1 MRVGLVAVVVVAF
14 VVSGCTQSAPP
25 ANSPAVPVF
34 STAPAAAGKE
44 RTVPDNCDAIASL
57 DDLSRILDN
66 YVAGPVQPIV
76 GVAQDNIGRTA
87 RIDCYYSVPAGQPAT
102 AAYIWIGLASYVN
115 AESARKRLTATVATE
130 REQGTTVS
138 VNDVKVGQDR
148 GVLIRN
154 ANWMLVAARGPITVV
169 VQVIP
174 ALVREDHAGALLGQ
188 VADFALTSH

>member
-1 MRVGLVAVVVVAF
+1 MRVGLVAVVAMF
-14 VVSGCTQSAPP
+14 LVSGCTQSAPP

-34 STAPAAAGKE
+34 STAPSGAGKE
-44 RTVPDNCDAIASL
+44 RTVPADCDAIASL

-66 YVAGPVQPIV
+66 YVTGPVQPIV

-87 RIDCYYSVPAGQPAT
+87 RIDCYYGIPAGQAAT
-102 AAYIWIGLASYVN
+102 AAYVWIGLASYVN

-130 REQGTTVS
+130 RDQGTTVS

-154 ANWMLVAARGPITVV
+154 ANWMLVAARGRLTVV

-174 ALVREDHAGALLGQ
+174 ALVREDQAGALLGQ